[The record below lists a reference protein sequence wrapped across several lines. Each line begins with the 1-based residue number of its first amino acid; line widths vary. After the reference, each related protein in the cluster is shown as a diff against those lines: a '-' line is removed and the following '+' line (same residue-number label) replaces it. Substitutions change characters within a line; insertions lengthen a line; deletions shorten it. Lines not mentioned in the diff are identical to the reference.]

1 MQQVQGIVTIIGRV
15 LLCAI
20 FLSDAL
26 FDKIPHFHDTAKMM
40 ASHEIPF
47 PPVALAG
54 AIALLVAGSLSIISG
69 YRARL
74 GAALLL
80 IFLAAVTYY
89 FHDFWTIADPK
100 LREMQMIQ
108 FMKNLAMM
116 GAMLMIVAN
125 GAGPMSIVSFQH
137 RN

>member
-1 MQQVQGIVTIIGRV
+1 MQQVQGIVTLLGRV

-20 FLSDAL
+20 FLTDAL
-26 FDKIPHFHDTAKMM
+26 FDKIPRFRDTAEMM
-40 ASHEIPF
+40 GLHKIPL
-47 PPVALAG
+47 PAVALGG
-54 AIALLVAGSLSIISG
+54 AIAFLIAGSLSVITG
-69 YRARL
+69 YRARI

-80 IFLAAVTYY
+80 VFLAAVTFY

-100 LREMQMIQ
+100 LREAQMIQ
-108 FMKNLAMM
+108 FMKNLTMM

-137 RN
+137 RS